1 MQTKTEIH
9 PGEKMNKK
17 IRVGVIFGGRS
28 GEHEVSLVS
37 ATSIIH
43 ALDPSK
49 YEVIPIG
56 ITKEGKWLSSAEVL
70 HALRSGKTDLKL
82 EEKFVL
88 PDPTRKS
95 LVAVSAPHEPVEEPH
110 LDVVF
115 PVIHGTY
122 GEDGTL
128 QGLLELAG
136 IPYVG
141 AGVLASSVG
150 MDKVVQKE
158 LFRQAKIPIA
168 PFLSFLMTA
177 YQSNPK
183 KIVILIEKKIGYPCF
198 VKPANSGSSVG
209 ISKSHNHRE
218 LLRDIDYALKYDRK
232 ILVERAIRNVREIEC
247 SVLGND
253 DPKASIP
260 GEIIPSNEFYD
271 YDAKYVDGKSVAVIP
286 AKLPKAVVREI
297 QRLAVHAFK
306 VLDCSGMARVDFF
319 VSKRSRKII
328 MNEINTIPGFTS
340 ISMYP
345 KMWEASGLSY
355 PRLIDELIRLA
366 IERYEQ
372 RSRLSTSY
380 QPKTEWYKE

>member
-1 MQTKTEIH
+1 MQ
-9 PGEKMNKK
+9 NK
-17 IRVGVIFGGRS
+17 IRVGIIFGGRS

-37 ATSIIH
+37 ATSIIN

-49 YEVIPIG
+49 YEIIPIG
-56 ITKEGKWLSSAEVL
+56 ITKEGKWLSSDKVL
-70 HALRSGKTDLKL
+70 HALRSGKTQLSI
-82 EEKFVL
+82 EEKLVL

-95 LVAVSAPHEPVEEPH
+95 LVSVSAPAGTPSEPR

-136 IPYVG
+136 IPYIG

-158 LFRQAKIPIA
+158 LFRQAKIPVA
-168 PFLSFLMTA
+168 PFLSFLSTE
-177 YQSNPK
+177 YLSNQK
-183 KIVILIEKKIGYPCF
+183 RIISRIEKILGYPCF

-209 ISKSHNHRE
+209 ISKSHDRKE
-218 LLRDIDYALKYDRK
+218 LLHDIDYALHYDRK
-232 ILVERAIRNVREIEC
+232 ILIEYAVRNVREIEC

-253 DPKASIP
+253 EPRASLP

-271 YDAKYVDGKSVAVIP
+271 YDAKYVDGKSVAIIP
-286 AKLPKAVVREI
+286 AKLQKAAVRKI
-297 QRLAVHAFK
+297 QQLAVRAYK
-306 VLDCSGMARVDFF
+306 VIDCTGMARVDFF
-319 VSKRSRKII
+319 VAKRSNRII
-328 MNEINTIPGFTS
+328 INEINTIPGFTS

-345 KMWEASGLSY
+345 KMWEASGISY
-355 PRLIDELIRLA
+355 PQLLDELIRLA
-366 IERYEQ
+366 IDRYEQ
-372 RSRLSTSY
+372 RSKLYTSY
-380 QPKTEWYKE
+380 QPKKDWFKE

>member
-1 MQTKTEIH
+1 MQ
-9 PGEKMNKK
+9 NK

-37 ATSIIH
+37 ATSIIN
-43 ALDPSK
+43 ALDPSR
-49 YEVIPIG
+49 YEIIPIG
-56 ITKEGKWLSSAEVL
+56 ITKDGKWLSSVEVL
-70 HALRSGKTDLKL
+70 HVLRSGVPQLSI
-82 EEKFVL
+82 EEKIVL

-95 LVAVSAPHEPVEEPH
+95 LVSVSAPAGSPDEPR

-141 AGVLASSVG
+141 AGVLASAVG

-158 LFRQAKIPIA
+158 LFRHAKIPVA
-168 PFLSFLMTA
+168 PFLSFLSSE
-177 YQSNPK
+177 YLSNRK
-183 KIVILIEKKIGYPCF
+183 KIITRIEKVLGYPCF

-209 ISKSHNHRE
+209 ISKSHDRKE
-218 LLRDIDYALKYDRK
+218 LIHDIEYASHYDRK
-232 ILVERAIRNVREIEC
+232 ILIEYAVRNVREIEC

-253 DPKASIP
+253 EPVASLP

-271 YDAKYVDGKSVAVIP
+271 YDAKYVDGKSVTIIP
-286 AKLPKAVVREI
+286 APLPKAAVRKI
-297 QRLAVHAFK
+297 QQLAVRAFK
-306 VLDCSGMARVDFF
+306 VIDCTGMARVDFF
-319 VSKRSRKII
+319 VAKRSNRITI
-328 MNEINTIPGFTS
+328 NEINTIPGFTS

-345 KMWEASGLSY
+345 KMWEASGMSY
-355 PRLIDELIRLA
+355 PQLLDELIRLA
-366 IERYEQ
+366 IDRYEQ
-372 RSRLSTSY
+372 RSTLYTSY
-380 QPKTEWYKE
+380 QPKKEWFKE

>member
-1 MQTKTEIH
+1 
-9 PGEKMNKK
+9 MNQK
-17 IRVGVIFGGRS
+17 IRVGIIFGGRS

-37 ATSIIH
+37 ATSIIN

-49 YEVIPIG
+49 YEIIPVG

-70 HALRSGKTDLKL
+70 HALRSGKTQLTL
-82 EEKFVL
+82 EEKLVL

-95 LVAVSAPHEPVEEPH
+95 LVNVSAPMGSPDEPR

-168 PFLSFLMTA
+168 PFLYFLSSK
-177 YQSNPK
+177 YQSNSK
-183 KIVILIEKKIGYPCF
+183 KIISLIEKKIGYPCF

-209 ISKSHNHRE
+209 ISKSHTRKE
-218 LLRDIDYALKYDRK
+218 LLHDIEYASHYDRK
-232 ILVERAIRNVREIEC
+232 IIVERAVRNAREIEC

-271 YDAKYVDGKSVAVIP
+271 YDAKYVDGKSISIIP
-286 AKLPKAVVREI
+286 AKLPKAIVRKI
-297 QRLAVHAFK
+297 QELAIRAFK
-306 VLDCSGMARVDFF
+306 VIDCTGMARVDFF
-319 VSKRSRKII
+319 VTKRSNNIFLS
-328 MNEINTIPGFTS
+328 EINTIPGFTS

-345 KMWEASGLSY
+345 KMWEASGIPYSQL
-355 PRLIDELIRLA
+355 LDELIHLA
-366 IERYEQ
+366 IERYEE
-372 RSRLSTSY
+372 RSKLYTSY
-380 QPKTEWYKE
+380 QPKKDWYKE